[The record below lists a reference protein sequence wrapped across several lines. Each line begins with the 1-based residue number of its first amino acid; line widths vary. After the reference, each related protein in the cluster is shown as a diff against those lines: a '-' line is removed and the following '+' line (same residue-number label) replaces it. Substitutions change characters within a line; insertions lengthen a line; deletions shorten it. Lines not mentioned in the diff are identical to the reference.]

1 MLSFFFISIIQSAI
15 EPFIRLI
22 LQSCTHSTIHSV
34 IQSFIHSVSLSFTR
48 SFFHSFIHPF
58 IHSFIHASIHSF
70 IHSDSQSVTHT
81 FFTRSFI
88 HLFVHSFI
96 NSSIHSFNDS
106 VIHSI
111 IHVLFFHFFF
121 VRSFVRSF
129 IFSFLHSVLHSV
141 FHSFIHAFIHSFIP
155 FFQKVM
161 PQGPHYH
168 VSGNTAKRKMRRVC
182 VWIVLHVLQYLTPW
196 YDRPM
201 LLKCCLF
208 FRKGRCGE
216 LERGMDRYGSS
227 FRLIYCY
234 QSFLFIVFPFLFSFS
249 SLGGGRKKLIPSQTP
264 QNELSIR
271 TGTTVPAARTAL
283 RYRPDGI

>member
-1 MLSFFFISIIQSAI
+1 MIQW
-15 EPFIRLI
+15 F
-22 LQSCTHSTIHSV
+22 
-34 IQSFIHSVSLSFTR
+34 IQSFMLY
-48 SFFHSFIHPF
+48 SFI
-58 IHSFIHASIHSF
+58 
-70 IHSDSQSVTHT
+70 
-81 FFTRSFI
+81 
-88 HLFVHSFI
+88 
-96 NSSIHSFNDS
+96 
-106 VIHSI
+106 
-111 IHVLFFHFFF
+111 FF

-249 SLGGGRKKLIPSQTP
+249 SLGGAEK
-264 QNELSIR
+264 NWF
-271 TGTTVPAARTAL
+271 PARPHKTSFQSGLAP
-283 RYRPDGI
+283 RYRPHGRHYGTGRTGSSRT